1 MDIFES
7 IDAVRIKLIG
17 LQKVREISISQRD
30 EVKSRLDKNYH
41 DFEVCAKAR
50 AVAQNVAESTQKKL
64 EYHISHLVTMA
75 LSSVFP
81 DPYEF
86 KLSFVQKR
94 NKTEAKLLFLKN
106 GNETDDILNTGGGG
120 VSDVASLALRISLW
134 SINKTRPVLLLDE
147 PTKFLHSPE
156 YQEKA
161 SQMIK
166 EVSEKLGLQIIM
178 ISDQKDILRY
188 ADNVIEIT
196 NTNGVSTV
204 SGLNKSEEENKT
216 VRISRRKTKWQKVEV
231 LN

>member
-1 MDIFES
+1 MDILKSAE
-7 IDAVRIKLIG
+7 AIKTRLIG
-17 LQKVREISISQRD
+17 LQKVREITLKQRKEMQD
-30 EVKSRLDKNYH
+30 RLNKNYH
-41 DFEVCAKAR
+41 DLEIYSKAR
-50 AVAQNVAESTQKKL
+50 VISQTVAENTQKQL

-81 DPYEF
+81 APYEF

-106 GNETDDILNTGGGG
+106 GNESDDILNTGGGG

-147 PTKFLHSPE
+147 PMKFLHSPE

-166 EVSEKLGLQIIM
+166 EVCEKLGLQIIM
-178 ISDQKDILRY
+178 ISDQKDILKY
-188 ADNVIEIT
+188 ADNVIEIK
-196 NTNGVSTV
+196 NINGVSIV
-204 SGLNKSEEENKT
+204 SKPEEKIEEQEVKII
-216 VRISRRKTKWQKVEV
+216 RRRKK
-231 LN
+231 